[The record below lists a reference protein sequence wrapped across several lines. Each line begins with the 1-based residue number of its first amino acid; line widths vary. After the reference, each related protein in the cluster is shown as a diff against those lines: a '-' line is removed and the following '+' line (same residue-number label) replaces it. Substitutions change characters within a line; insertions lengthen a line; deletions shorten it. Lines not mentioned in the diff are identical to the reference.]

1 MDRGILSMSSNK
13 EIHKNSEYWDKFYKN
28 QKVNPESSFC
38 NKVRNKLQGDF
49 IVVDIGCG
57 LGRDSFSFA
66 TEGYD
71 VFGIDGSDE
80 AISANK
86 KRAEE
91 NHPNGDVYFS
101 KVDLSDQKSLQEL
114 LTVVTKKAEL
124 KSKKIVMYLRFLLHA
139 IDEETEKVLLDTLV
153 ENAPTGTYF
162 AAEFRTT
169 EDAIKSKVHDDHYR
183 RFVETDKFLVELINR
198 GFSVNE
204 FYKGTGLSIYKE
216 EDPFLARIIAE
227 KR

>member
-1 MDRGILSMSSNK
+1 MISNK
-13 EIHKNSEYWDKFYKN
+13 ETHKNSEYWDNFYKN

-38 NKVRNKLQGDF
+38 NKVRKTLQGDF
-49 IVVDIGCG
+49 VVVDIGCG

-71 VFGIDGSDE
+71 VFGIDGSIE

-91 NHPNGDVYFS
+91 NPPNGAVYFS
-101 KVDLSDQKSLQEL
+101 KADLRDRKSLQEL
-114 LTVVTKKAEL
+114 FSRVTKKAEL
-124 KSKKIVMYLRFLLHA
+124 ENKKIVLYLRFLLHA
-139 IDEETEKVLLDTLV
+139 IDEETEKVLLDALADDTPV
-153 ENAPTGTYF
+153 GTYF
-162 AAEFRTT
+162 AAEFRTA
-169 EDAIKSKVHDDHYR
+169 EDAAKSKVYDDHYR
-183 RFVETDKFLVELINR
+183 RFVETDKFLVELITR

-204 FYKGTGLSIYKE
+204 FYKGTGLSIYKD
-216 EDPFLARIIAE
+216 EDPFLARVMAV